1 MARGHKFSVARVRRI
16 CLDQSTNI
24 EAARELG
31 TTPAQLATIC
41 KREGIESP
49 GARARRELETV
60 KAKARRLKAEGWTVR
75 KIARTVQVSHPT
87 VVRWTSTPKR
97 KPEHD
102 QARRLRAQGLSLRQ
116 VARIIGKNSATVYNW
131 TRSC

>member
-1 MARGHKFSVARVRRI
+1 MRRI
-16 CLDQSTNI
+16 CRDHSTNI

-31 TTPAQLATIC
+31 TTEAQLATIC

-49 GARARRELETV
+49 GARARRELAPI

-75 KIARTVQVSHPT
+75 QIARILEVSHPT

-102 QARRLRAQGLSLRQ
+102 QALKLRAAGLSLRQ
-116 VARIIGKNSATVYNW
+116 VARIIGKSSATVYNW
-131 TRSC
+131 TR